1 MPRWL
6 SAAIVGVVGTT
17 AALSVGMYLSCSFYY
32 NPRVIEYYKNA
43 RPSQEGVDSRLQV
56 MSCAGAD
63 DRALTVLAGLLAT
76 LVSLASQPPGRP

>member
-6 SAAIVGVVGTT
+6 SISIVGVVGTT
-17 AALSVGMYLSCSFYY
+17 AALAVGMYLSCSFYY
-32 NPRVIEYYKNA
+32 NPKVIEYYRNA
-43 RPSQEGVDSRLQV
+43 RPEQEAGGGRLQV

-76 LVSLASQPPGRP
+76 LVSLASQPPDRS